1 MNDIR
6 KPQTEDEIATCQRRI
21 AKARRRIARGKN
33 ITHESA
39 VIDRLLLRL
48 ATLDT
53 PWPSLES
60 FMKRYTA

>member
-1 MNDIR
+1 MAQTRPMKTERDIIV
-6 KPQTEDEIATCQRRI
+6 KRI
-21 AKARRRIARGKN
+21 NKARRRIARGTN
-33 ITHESA
+33 VAQEND